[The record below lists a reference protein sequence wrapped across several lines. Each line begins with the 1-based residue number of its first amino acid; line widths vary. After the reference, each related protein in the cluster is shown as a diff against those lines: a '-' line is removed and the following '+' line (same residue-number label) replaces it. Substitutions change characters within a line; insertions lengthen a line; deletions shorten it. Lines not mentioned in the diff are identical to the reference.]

1 VQYGTALGVIKAA
14 VEQGKRISVYADE
27 TRPLLQG
34 ARLTT
39 WELKALKI
47 PVTLITDSMA
57 GFFMS
62 KHMID
67 CVIAGADR
75 IALNGDTANKIGTY
89 SLAVLAR
96 ANNIPF
102 YIAAPVSSIDFTI
115 KTGSQIIIEERDEKE
130 VLQIRGIPIAPP
142 GIKAANPSF
151 DITPA
156 KYINAI
162 ITDNGIV
169 KPPFRRSILN
179 LREEGN

>member
-1 VQYGTALGVIKAA
+1 VIKAA
-14 VEQGKRISVYADE
+14 VEQGKRIHVYADE

-39 WELKALKI
+39 WELKALNI

-62 KHMID
+62 KHIID

-89 SLAVLAR
+89 TLAVLAR
-96 ANNIPF
+96 ENTIPF
-102 YIAAPVSSIDFTI
+102 YIAAPLSSIDFST
-115 KTGSQIIIEERDEKE
+115 KSGADIIIEERDEKE
-130 VLQIRGIPIAPP
+130 ILQIREIQIAPP
-142 GIKAANPSF
+142 GIKAANPAF

-156 KYINAI
+156 RYINAI
-162 ITDNGIV
+162 ITDKGIV
-169 KPPFRRSILN
+169 KPPYRRSILK
-179 LREEGN
+179 LREEGD